1 MTGASYT
8 ISRVLHL
15 ILFKCSDISELTTTL
30 FRALYAKRRPR
41 LQPTSAGV

>member
-15 ILFKCSDISELTTTL
+15 ILFKCGDISELTTTL
-30 FRALYAKRRPR
+30 FRALYVKQRPR
-41 LQPTSAGV
+41 LQLTSAGV

>member
-41 LQPTSAGV
+41 LQPTLAGV